1 MDSITEQIRARINE
15 IAERNGGKI
24 RPDDVVADARDPS
37 SPLHERFEWD
47 VEKAAR
53 AHWLDTARELIRAVR
68 VTITTDTTIVTS
80 VAYVRDPSVGSDEQ
94 GYVSVTTLRS
104 DEDLAR
110 EAIVYEFARAQGALT
125 RAREVA
131 AALNLR
137 NEVDRLIAGVE
148 RARAKAER
156 PQRRATENRQNA

>member
-1 MDSITEQIRARINE
+1 MDNITSLIRDRINE
-15 IAERNGGKI
+15 IAARNGGKI
-24 RPDDVVADARDPS
+24 RPDDVVEDARDPD
-37 SPLHERFEWD
+37 SPLHARFEWD
-47 VEKAAR
+47 VSKAAN

-68 VTITTDTTIVTS
+68 VTITTDTTVVSS

-110 EAIVYEFARAQGALT
+110 EAIVYEFARANGALA

-137 NEVDRLIAGVE
+137 SEVDRLIAGVN
-148 RARAKAER
+148 RAKAKAEKSK
-156 PQRRATENRQNA
+156 PENRPNA

>member
-1 MDSITEQIRARINE
+1 MSEISVNEQIRDRINQ
-15 IAERNGGKI
+15 IAARNGGKI
-24 RPDDVVADARDPS
+24 RPDDVVEDARDPS
-37 SPLHERFEWD
+37 SPLHERFQWD

-68 VTITTDTTIVTS
+68 VTITTDTTVVSS
-80 VAYVRDPSVGSDEQ
+80 VAYVRDPSVDADEQ
-94 GYVSVTTLRS
+94 GYVSIATLRS

-131 AALNLR
+131 AALNLKP
-137 NEVDRLIAGVE
+137 EVDRLIAGVN
-148 RARAKAER
+148 RVKAKAEKR
-156 PQRRATENRQNA
+156 KPENRASA